1 MLGIDRA
8 ASEDDVRAAFRKLSR
23 KTHPDVGG
31 TGGLYRLLVDARDAM
46 LAGAGSALDDSPRAR
61 QDAATRPPP
70 SSTRQPPQPQPP
82 RDEWVVD
89 DEDPYAHRRY
99 EAPPQPPPPRPPPRQ
114 AAPEDFVGYGAT
126 SAAQKGGF
134 LATLAPIP
142 APHTLKGWGRL
153 GLLWIVLNT
162 IVGQT
167 AHHDVVGV
175 LSVLVVGWFPIVLI
189 AAALARRW
197 VQRVRWFR

>member
-1 MLGIDRA
+1 MLGVDRA

-46 LAGAGSALDDSPRAR
+46 LAGAGSAQDDPPTR
-61 QDAATRPPP
+61 QDPASRPPPTSTRPPP
-70 SSTRQPPQPQPP
+70 RPQPP

-89 DEDPYAHRRY
+89 DEDPYVSRRY
-99 EAPPQPPPPRPPPRQ
+99 EAPPPPRQ
-114 AAPEDFVGYGAT
+114 APPDDFVGHGGT
-126 SAAQKGGF
+126 SAAQKGGL
-134 LATLAPIP
+134 LAILARIP
-142 APHTLKGWGRL
+142 APHTAKGWGRL

-162 IVGQT
+162 VVGQT
-167 AHHDVVGV
+167 VNHNFVGV
-175 LSVLVVGWFPIVLI
+175 LLILVVGWSPIVLI